1 MSATRTET
9 NGMLLAPLL
18 SDEES
23 SILDSDDSND
33 TSIRRLTANDK
44 SKRRGTVSTV
54 DTDQLSEE
62 NDSINNNGANVLCC
76 DDENCDDRLVNANF
90 FLPAGVLPDN
100 SIQSKR
106 NCISCRYCERCSIV
120 HHLNRHI
127 SARARTLPDTTV
139 GQETSQHEVAE
150 EEENQFSPLKTP
162 KG

>member
-33 TSIRRLTANDK
+33 TSICRLTANDK

-62 NDSINNNGANVLCC
+62 NDSINNNGANVLLLCC
-76 DDENCDDRLVNANF
+76 DDV
-90 FLPAGVLPDN
+90 
-100 SIQSKR
+100 
-106 NCISCRYCERCSIV
+106 
-120 HHLNRHI
+120 
-127 SARARTLPDTTV
+127 
-139 GQETSQHEVAE
+139 
-150 EEENQFSPLKTP
+150 
-162 KG
+162 